1 MSWVPYKEKYE
12 VCEDARIRLKG
23 TDVVMD
29 TYEYGGKP
37 GKRYVGV
44 TLSYPKYV
52 HRVVCEAFHGPPP
65 TDKHTVEHIDGNR
78 LNNHKDNLCWL
89 PMSENNK
96 RKGVLR
102 ASKGKPGGIR
112 QHYIVKD
119 TYLRK
124 KDNKMAEYYYVR
136 IRKHDLK
143 YSKRF
148 DTLEEAIR
156 DRDAVLDDY
165 DRRSSRMI
173 TISSQTPTEL
183 GPNPLGHTHS

>member
-1 MSWVPYKEKYE
+1 MSWVSYKEKYE

-23 TDVVMD
+23 TDIVME

-37 GKRYVGV
+37 GNRYVGV

-65 TDKHTVEHIDGNR
+65 TDKHTVEHIDGNKK
-78 LNNHKDNLCWL
+78 NNHKDNLCWL
-89 PMSENNK
+89 SMSENNR

-102 ASKGKPGGIR
+102 APKGKPGGLR

-119 TYLRK
+119 TYMRK
-124 KDNKMAEYYYVR
+124 KDKKLAEYFYVR

-143 YSKRF
+143 YSAKF
-148 DTLEEAIR
+148 ETLEEAIR
-156 DRDAVLDDY
+156 ARDARLDEY
-165 DRRSSRMI
+165 DRASQRVI
-173 TISSQTPTEL
+173 TTVKSQQDEVA
-183 GPNPLGHTHS
+183 PLSPPQAS